1 MPKINLYRIF
11 RFEYKKQQHGLFKV
25 VEYSQMTDG
34 TGFRK
39 RTLRKNLDLSTA
51 ESIIYNLERSHKLF

>member
-1 MPKINLYRIF
+1 MLKTKLYRVF
-11 RFEYKKQQHGLFKV
+11 RFEQKKQQHGLFKV

-39 RTLRKNLDLSTA
+39 RTLRKNLDLST
-51 ESIIYNLERSHKLF
+51 EKV

>member
-1 MPKINLYRIF
+1 MPKINLYRII

-51 ESIIYNLERSHKLF
+51 ESIIYNLEKSHKLF

>member
-1 MPKINLYRIF
+1 MLKTKLYRIF
-11 RFEYKKQQHGLFKV
+11 RFEQKKQQHGLFKV

-51 ESIIYNLERSHKLF
+51 ESMIYNLEKSHKLF